1 MAPSIPVVSK
11 VLGLF
16 VDLLG
21 GCVSEDR
28 TCLVVL
34 MLANLF
40 WGALSRYYCYY
51 CQPMDDEKGC
61 LAYRFRFGAFEAA
74 NELRDRSVQ
83 SLLLKGRSKL

>member
-21 GCVSEDR
+21 GCVMEDR
-28 TCLVVL
+28 TCLVVS

-40 WGALSRYYCYY
+40 WGALSRYY

>member
-1 MAPSIPVVSK
+1 
-11 VLGLF
+11 
-16 VDLLG
+16 
-21 GCVSEDR
+21 
-28 TCLVVL
+28 

-40 WGALSRYYCYY
+40 WGALSRYNY

-83 SLLLKGRSKL
+83 SLLLKGRSELL

>member
-40 WGALSRYYCYY
+40 WGALSRYYC
-51 CQPMDDEKGC
+51 QPMDDEKGC